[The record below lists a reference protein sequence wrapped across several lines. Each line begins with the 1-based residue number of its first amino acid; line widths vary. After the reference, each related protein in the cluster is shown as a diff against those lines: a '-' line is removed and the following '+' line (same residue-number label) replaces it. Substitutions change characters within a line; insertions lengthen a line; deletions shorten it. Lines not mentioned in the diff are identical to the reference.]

1 MRSQTAGDKDGR
13 GAVRTADDADGAG
26 LCGGESV
33 KARDHA
39 GQAAACVGHEDA
51 QLGGRAQQQ
60 GLGVGDQ
67 GTEVGARAH
76 AHEDEAGVDA
86 QLDAQIQYVKQ
97 AHGDGLSHL
106 HRIDDIGGYPQV
118 IQFVNKRLVNGMTA
132 EDLPVDV
139 SAGKENLMIHL
150 RAGQVGDEHTEG
162 NRQQQQGLE
171 LLHNRQVQ
179 QDEGDDHHN
188 QDLPV
193 PRGNLIEA
201 GRLNEIHDS
210 FHLIFL
216 PASRP

>member
-1 MRSQTAGDKDGR
+1 
-13 GAVRTADDADGAG
+13 
-26 LCGGESV
+26 
-33 KARDHA
+33 
-39 GQAAACVGHEDA
+39 
-51 QLGGRAQQQ
+51 
-60 GLGVGDQ
+60 
-67 GTEVGARAH
+67 
-76 AHEDEAGVDA
+76 
-86 QLDAQIQYVKQ
+86 
-97 AHGDGLSHL
+97 
-106 HRIDDIGGYPQV
+106 
-118 IQFVNKRLVNGMTA
+118 MTA

-193 PRGNLIEA
+193 PCGNLIEA